1 MTTAERNNFN
11 DANDVDRIMEIAQA
25 NDNPHELIHLV
36 QDNAD
41 AIFTWNYDK
50 GSGPS
55 STSSTRSRRP
65 VSGMQR
71 PISTGRSKSIPTRRS
86 TSRLSFR
93 WIPQMSRTPPRLST
107 SGAKRSGVS
116 SACSRRSG
124 G

>member
-1 MTTAERNNFN
+1 MTIAERNNFD

-50 GSGPS
+50 GERAKLDKLYEKSK
-55 STSSTRSRRP
+55 TSQWNAT
-65 VSGMQR
+65 
-71 PISTGRSKSIPTRRS
+71 TDLDWSIEVDPYEA
-86 TSRLSFR
+86 LNLQLEL
-93 WIPQMSRTPPRLST
+93 QMDPPRWT
-107 SGAKRSGVS
+107 DPSGVR
-116 SACSRRSG
+116 AG